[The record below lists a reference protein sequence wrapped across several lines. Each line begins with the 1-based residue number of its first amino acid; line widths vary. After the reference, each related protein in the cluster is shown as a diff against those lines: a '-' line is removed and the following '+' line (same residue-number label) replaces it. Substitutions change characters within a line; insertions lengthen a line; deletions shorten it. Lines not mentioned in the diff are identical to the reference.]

1 MALKLNSYGNDSS
14 LIKMSSAPEPPN
26 IKKEAPKEKDSRI
39 PGLRGVRTTTLFRAV
54 NPELFIKPNKPVM
67 AFGLVTITL
76 CVAYIGYLHATQE
89 NKKDLYEA
97 VDSEGARNPD
107 LSSFVCCAV
116 CSKIIPPPPTPA
128 TFERIREYKPYKTRY
143 YTHRDIL
150 ELGAD
155 LQQEQC
161 EKKEL
166 EVKERIEKI
175 KAELW
180 FQAKVEKEDAVEQA
194 LDRATAEHNSFLEDL
209 KKKHEK
215 ELQEAV
221 IKTKREMQRYLED
234 ELKRESEAA
243 EQRMAHKL
251 QRILMECALEKMH
264 AVADARKQERQ
275 TASQAMAKQ
284 QKKYTEQLQEAG
296 ILANEIHQKNLDQLK
311 KEKHYEMNVALDIT
325 QKENQEE
332 AENQLKEAEITHQ
345 AIYGEVTTSLKET
358 EAQVQSLTQ
367 QLESMTAWKDNLEA
381 EIEETRQSFQNYI
394 DITFPKLIPGQAD
407 FILPFRK
414 RLEHRD
420 TKKEATDND
429 KECKDGIGVRFTESA
444 DQHFQ

>member
-1 MALKLNSYGNDSS
+1 M
-14 LIKMSSAPEPPN
+14 I
-26 IKKEAPKEKDSRI
+26 
-39 PGLRGVRTTTLFRAV
+39 
-54 NPELFIKPNKPVM
+54 
-67 AFGLVTITL
+67 
-76 CVAYIGYLHATQE
+76 
-89 NKKDLYEA
+89 
-97 VDSEGARNPD
+97 RNPD

-166 EVKERIEKI
+166 EVKERIEKV

-194 LDRATAEHNSFLEDL
+194 LDQATAEHNSFLEDL

-215 ELQEAV
+215 ELKEAV
-221 IKTKREMQRYLED
+221 IKMKREMQRYLED

-264 AVADARKQERQ
+264 AVADARRQERQ

-311 KEKHYEMNVALDIT
+311 KEKHYEMSVALDIT

-332 AENQLKEAEITHQ
+332 AEKQLKEAEVTHQ
-345 AIYGEVTTSLKET
+345 AIYGEVTTSLRET
-358 EAQVQSLTQ
+358 EAQVQILTQ
-367 QLESMTAWKDNLEA
+367 QLGSMTAWKDNLEA
-381 EIEETRQSFQNYI
+381 EIEEIRQSFQNYI
-394 DITFPKLIPGQAD
+394 DITFPKLTPGQAD

-429 KECKDGIGVRFTESA
+429 KECKDGIGVRFTASA
-444 DQHFQ
+444 DQYFQ

>member
-1 MALKLNSYGNDSS
+1 M
-14 LIKMSSAPEPPN
+14 I
-26 IKKEAPKEKDSRI
+26 
-39 PGLRGVRTTTLFRAV
+39 
-54 NPELFIKPNKPVM
+54 
-67 AFGLVTITL
+67 
-76 CVAYIGYLHATQE
+76 
-89 NKKDLYEA
+89 
-97 VDSEGARNPD
+97 RNPD

-128 TFERIREYKPYKTRY
+128 TFERIREYKPYKTRF

-155 LQQEQC
+155 LQQEEC

-180 FQAKVEKEDAVEQA
+180 SQAKVEKEDAVQQVI
-194 LDRATAEHNSFLEDL
+194 DQATAEHNSFLEDL

-215 ELQEAV
+215 ELKLKEV
-221 IKTKREMQRYLED
+221 MIKTRREMQRYLED

-284 QKKYTEQLQEAG
+284 QKYSCHFLKFNCSSIFITISKNAYTNRRQNILRVFYGTHLHLLSTDILTRILPTEFIQSILKHVTKETRLDYINVAHSQTFKKQINIKYTEQLQEVG
-296 ILANEIHQKNLDQLK
+296 ILANETHQKTLDQFK
-311 KEKHYEMNVALDIT
+311 KEKHYEMSVALDIT

-332 AENQLKEAEITHQ
+332 AEKQLKEAEITHQ
-345 AIYGEVTTSLKET
+345 AIYEEVTTSLKET
-358 EAQVQSLTQ
+358 ETQVQTLTQ

-394 DITFPKLIPGQAD
+394 DITFPQLTPGQAD

-414 RLEHRD
+414 SLEHRD
-420 TKKEATDND
+420 TKNEAKDND
-429 KECKDGIGVRFTESA
+429 KERKDGIGVRCTASV
-444 DQHFQ
+444 DQLFQ

>member
-1 MALKLNSYGNDSS
+1 M
-14 LIKMSSAPEPPN
+14 I
-26 IKKEAPKEKDSRI
+26 
-39 PGLRGVRTTTLFRAV
+39 
-54 NPELFIKPNKPVM
+54 
-67 AFGLVTITL
+67 
-76 CVAYIGYLHATQE
+76 
-89 NKKDLYEA
+89 
-97 VDSEGARNPD
+97 RNPD

-194 LDRATAEHNSFLEDL
+194 LDQATAEHNSFLEDL

-215 ELQEAV
+215 ELKEAV
-221 IKTKREMQRYLED
+221 IKIKREMQRYLEN

-264 AVADARKQERQ
+264 AVAEARKQERQ

-296 ILANEIHQKNLDQLK
+296 ILANEIHQKNLAQLK
-311 KEKHYEMNVALDIT
+311 KEKLYEMSVVLDIT

-332 AENQLKEAEITHQ
+332 AEKQLKEAEKTHQ
-345 AIYGEVTTSLKET
+345 AIYGEVTASLRET
-358 EAQVQSLTQ
+358 KAQVQLLTQ

-394 DITFPKLIPGQAD
+394 DITFPKLTPGQAD

-420 TKKEATDND
+420 TKKETDND
-429 KECKDGIGVRFTESA
+429 KGM
-444 DQHFQ
+444 

>member
-1 MALKLNSYGNDSS
+1 M
-14 LIKMSSAPEPPN
+14 I
-26 IKKEAPKEKDSRI
+26 
-39 PGLRGVRTTTLFRAV
+39 
-54 NPELFIKPNKPVM
+54 
-67 AFGLVTITL
+67 
-76 CVAYIGYLHATQE
+76 
-89 NKKDLYEA
+89 
-97 VDSEGARNPD
+97 RNPD

-116 CSKIIPPPPTPA
+116 CSKIIPPPPTTA

-166 EVKERIEKI
+166 EVKEQIEKI

-194 LDRATAEHNSFLEDL
+194 LDQATAEHNSVLEDL

-215 ELQEAV
+215 KEAV
-221 IKTKREMQRYLED
+221 IKIKREMQQYLEN

-311 KEKHYEMNVALDIT
+311 KEKLYEMSVALDIT

-332 AENQLKEAEITHQ
+332 AEKQLKEAEKTHQ
-345 AIYGEVTTSLKET
+345 AIYGEVMTSLRET
-358 EAQVQSLTQ
+358 EAQVQILTQ
-367 QLESMTAWKDNLEA
+367 QLERMTAWKDNLEA

-394 DITFPKLIPGQAD
+394 DITFPKLTPGQAD

-429 KECKDGIGVRFTESA
+429 KGM
-444 DQHFQ
+444 